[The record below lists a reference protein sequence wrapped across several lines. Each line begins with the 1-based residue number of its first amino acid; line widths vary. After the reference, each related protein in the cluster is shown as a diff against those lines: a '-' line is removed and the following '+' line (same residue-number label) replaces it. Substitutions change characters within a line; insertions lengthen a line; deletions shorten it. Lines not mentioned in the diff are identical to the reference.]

1 MRIAASA
8 VLVGK
13 GAALCL
19 PGSDRSAR
27 QAHDHLCGEAA
38 DPGLP
43 MQLDLRE
50 RVNSAERQEAGQRIA
65 ELQRIVGTDAPVRIE
80 VGSVK
85 EPLLEAA
92 LRSDAD
98 VLIVGRSP
106 RPGVQGRMRYL
117 TYAMVRDSPF
127 HVLSI

>member
-1 MRIAASA
+1 MLLQRFWSEKVLRYACRAATEARAKLTIIYA
-8 VLVGK
+8 V
-13 GAALCL
+13 
-19 PGSDRSAR
+19 
-27 QAHDHLCGEAA
+27 QAA